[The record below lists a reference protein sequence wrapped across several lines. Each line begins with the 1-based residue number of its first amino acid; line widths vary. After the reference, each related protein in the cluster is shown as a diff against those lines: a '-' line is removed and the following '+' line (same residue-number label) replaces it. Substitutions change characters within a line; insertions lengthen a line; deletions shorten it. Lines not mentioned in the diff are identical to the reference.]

1 MVENTIETATRKSAV
16 AGTGSAVRMRRCR
29 ARRRAGFR
37 CVMVEISNDEIAGLT
52 RRGLLPEQDREDVG
66 AIEAATYDLFEQTI
80 GRPCDE

>member
-1 MVENTIETATRKSAV
+1 
-16 AGTGSAVRMRRCR
+16 
-29 ARRRAGFR
+29 
-37 CVMVEISNDEIAGLT
+37 MVEISNDEIAGLT